1 MLRDRQAEHG
11 DVAAMR
17 AALSEVGLDPDE
29 RRVHA
34 LARLR
39 ELSER

>member
-1 MLRDRQAEHG
+1 
-11 DVAAMR
+11 MR
-17 AALSEVGLDPDE
+17 AALTEVGLEPDE

-39 ELSER
+39 ELREG